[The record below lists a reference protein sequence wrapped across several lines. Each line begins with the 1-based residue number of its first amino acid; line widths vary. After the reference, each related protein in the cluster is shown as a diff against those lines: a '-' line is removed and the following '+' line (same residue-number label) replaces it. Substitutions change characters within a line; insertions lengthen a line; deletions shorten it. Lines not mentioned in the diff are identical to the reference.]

1 MWRVHGKPG
10 GTREGYVDRPYT
22 LADAEA
28 RLAEVSGDA
37 TFAAEF
43 VSRYIRGRDL
53 ADYSHLLSRAGLTLS
68 KRSAGR
74 AWWGDMRIESRYDRV
89 FIDELVSPASPAY
102 AAGLEQDDE
111 IRQIDGVKTRSV
123 NDLAAIVQRHKPG
136 DQMRVVYIDRGGVE
150 KTTVVSLA
158 EDPHLEV
165 VPIERAGGNLTP
177 AQRTFR
183 DRWLAAR

>member
-1 MWRVHGKPG
+1 
-10 GTREGYVDRPYT
+10 
-22 LADAEA
+22 
-28 RLAEVSGDA
+28 
-37 TFAAEF
+37 
-43 VSRYIRGRDL
+43 
-53 ADYSHLLSRAGLTLS
+53 
-68 KRSAGR
+68 
-74 AWWGDMRIESRYDRV
+74 MRIESRYDRV

-111 IRQIDGVKTRSV
+111 IRQIDGVKTRSA
-123 NDLAAIVQRHKPG
+123 NDVAAIVQRLKPG
-136 DQMRVVYIDRGGVE
+136 NQMRVVYIDRGGVE

-165 VPIERAGGNLTP
+165 VPIERAGGNLTT